1 MFVNPNISDI
11 LTSVRQ
17 PSISCLFANITTGTF
32 FNSSS
37 YKLFDSK
44 ISKSIMNNWI
54 IIDCYYTSNMSFN
67 SCFTMSI
74 LSLSDE
80 SITYITAFVFG

>member
-44 ISKSIMNNWI
+44 ISKSIMNN
-54 IIDCYYTSNMSFN
+54 
-67 SCFTMSI
+67 
-74 LSLSDE
+74 
-80 SITYITAFVFG
+80 